1 MIRKNLTIY
10 YIKNTL
16 YTVVLLFFVGGLTQ
30 TFMLEAGIDEQRV
43 ARFIS
48 LMQIAEVS
56 SMVLLSGYFE
66 KRKDVFRLYGMFH
79 LIVLP
84 MALAMLAV
92 CFVRGMSPGLKYGL
106 MMVCG
111 AVTYM
116 GIGLV
121 GMMDYKIPYHIL
133 NMQDYGAVT
142 AVLSI
147 LGGAASLAA
156 SASITW
162 MTARRDFMTVMG
174 IMLIPVI
181 VMIFACYRMPF
192 GFRET
197 DVNREMLEDTGKKI
211 NILTYRPFYLLVLP
225 NFLRGF
231 ATGTF
236 TLFTTVAY
244 HLGLIDTITA
254 TVMVTIGNVV
264 IFAAGVVY
272 RLLAKYHK
280 DTLILMLTGF
290 LMLVSMPMSFATD
303 NVRVFLVFYALAF
316 FGKTIFEYVS
326 PVSIV
331 PIVDYE
337 VIGQYSACRVALY
350 LLGVA
355 LSGLV
360 TIDMVDAMG
369 IIPAMLLNGA
379 FFAFSGTGY
388 YIVVRA
394 LLKNKSSSCSQDRS

>member
-1 MIRKNLTIY
+1 
-10 YIKNTL
+10 
-16 YTVVLLFFVGGLTQ
+16 
-30 TFMLEAGIDEQRV
+30 
-43 ARFIS
+43 
-48 LMQIAEVS
+48 
-56 SMVLLSGYFE
+56 
-66 KRKDVFRLYGMFH
+66 
-79 LIVLP
+79 
-84 MALAMLAV
+84 
-92 CFVRGMSPGLKYGL
+92 
-106 MMVCG
+106 
-111 AVTYM
+111 
-116 GIGLV
+116 
-121 GMMDYKIPYHIL
+121 
-133 NMQDYGAVT
+133 
-142 AVLSI
+142 
-147 LGGAASLAA
+147 
-156 SASITW
+156 
-162 MTARRDFMTVMG
+162 
-174 IMLIPVI
+174 MLIPVI